1 MVSRP
6 RDHVLL
12 TAAMADAETVEGILM
27 SLDEAGKRRRDR
39 SRIGRKVG
47 ALATLARAG
56 MPVPAG
62 WVLDSRHF
70 DAFIERCL
78 PRKHD
83 LKSLIK
89 LAGTRAGDERCA
101 RAYEEMLSAPLDET
115 IEAAVSELFDKQL
128 RLLTQGVAVRPSLVA
143 NGRGAGAAAQH
154 LHSRVGLA
162 SLDAILRAIREV
174 WASAVLSHAVGA
186 YARAGLKTVSVA
198 VLLQE
203 AVAARP
209 STGLLTRT
217 TGVNAPIAGAD
228 WHLGVLLQPKGPTE
242 WRRRAQLLL
251 PLSVGEGGAA
261 PPAPLQEL
269 RDALGPAGFEKLVEL
284 GAIGETELGSSALL
298 EFALERGDDTAR
310 LTVLNADDGPRWAPL
325 EGGDETT
332 TWTEIT
338 LGGRSPEPPTRLTQ
352 SVVERVVNGTVEGV
366 LASVRCKIDS
376 STRLVA
382 NWSGRS
388 YLNVDALV
396 RATRDVPLLSA
407 EDLLYALGGVGAE
420 RSQILAGRA
429 AATSAST
436 WRLPFI
442 TTTALTGQV
451 TLESDVRQLER
462 AIERDARGLGDMDLT
477 LLPSDALGTTL
488 TSAQALL
495 ERAAELWGLCTGS
508 LLGHRVAAR
517 RVVRRRIPDAD
528 VQVGYTLA
536 TGAERLFTTAMASSL
551 RRAVDVIRRDEEAV
565 ARIRAREVHS
575 MRDLPDGPARGA
587 LGQFLSIYGDLC
599 VGAFELAEPRWRDD
613 ATDVARL
620 VALLLDAGPLASVD
634 ELTRQSRAHA
644 DAELARYEPVLSRL
658 ERRGLRAILDR
669 AKEILRMRARTE
681 RLLFRAL
688 RLVRGVVLDI
698 DRRLRRIDPTMAQ
711 LGTFHCSAA
720 RLAGSLKSG
729 RPELSRV
736 IKMRVAERRQMSG
749 EPAPPLSFV
758 ASPPR
763 GAIPIVSETTLRGI
777 GASPG
782 VVEGRVRLMHGAF
795 PAKVERGDILVGA
808 AFDPAMSPLCLVA
821 GGFVAETG
829 GALTIGA
836 ETAREMSMPFVS
848 SVEAALLHLGEG
860 ERVRIDGTA
869 GTVQRLDMPVASL
882 RAPREGP

>member
-1 MVSRP
+1 
-6 RDHVLL
+6 
-12 TAAMADAETVEGILM
+12 MADAETVEGILT
-27 SLDEAGKRRRDR
+27 SLEEAGRRRRDR
-39 SRIGRKVG
+39 SRIGRKAG

-83 LKSLIK
+83 LRSLIK

-101 RAYEEMLSAPLDET
+101 RAYEEMLAAPLDET
-115 IEAAVSELFDKQL
+115 LEEAVAELYEKEL
-128 RLLTQGVAVRPSLVA
+128 AALARGVAVRPSLVA

-162 SLDAILRAIREV
+162 SPEAILRAIREV
-174 WASAVLSHAVGA
+174 WASTVLSHAVGA
-186 YARAGLKTVSVA
+186 YARAGLKTISVA
-198 VLLQE
+198 VLVQA
-203 AVAARP
+203 AVARP
-209 STGLLTRT
+209 STGLLTKT

-251 PLSVGEGGAA
+251 PLSVGEGGAT

-269 RDALGPAGFEKLVEL
+269 RAALGPAGFEKLVEL
-284 GAIGETELGSSALL
+284 GALGETELGSSALL
-298 EFALERGDDTAR
+298 EFTLEESDDTAQ
-310 LTVLNADDGPRWAPL
+310 LMVLNADDGPRWAPL
-325 EGGDETT
+325 EGGDDTT

-352 SVVERVVNGTVEGV
+352 SVVERVVNGTVDAL

-376 STRLVA
+376 NTQLVA

-396 RATRDVPLLSA
+396 SATRDLPLVSA

-429 AATSAST
+429 AAVSASK

-442 TTTALTGQV
+442 AGTALTGQI

-495 ERAAELWGLCTGS
+495 ERAAELWGLCTGA

-517 RVVRRRIPDAD
+517 RLVRRHIPDAD

-536 TGAERLFTTAMASSL
+536 IGAERLFTTSMASSL
-551 RRAVDVIRRDEEAV
+551 RRAIDVIRRDEEAV
-565 ARIRAREVHS
+565 ARIRAHAVHS
-575 MRDLPDGPARGA
+575 TRDLPDGPARGA

-613 ATDVARL
+613 ASDVARL
-620 VALLLDAGPLASVD
+620 LALLLDAGPLASVD

-669 AKEILRMRARTE
+669 AKDILRMRARTE

-698 DRRLRRIDPTMAQ
+698 DRRLRRIDPTIAP

-729 RPELSRV
+729 RPELSR
-736 IKMRVAERRQMSG
+736 IIRMRVAEREQMSG
-749 EPAPPLSFV
+749 EAAPPLSFV

-763 GAIPIVSETTLRGI
+763 GAIPIVSEATLRGI
-777 GASPG
+777 GVSPG
-782 VVEGRVRLMHGAF
+782 VVEGRVRLVHGAF
-795 PAKVERGDILVGA
+795 PTKVERGDILVGA

-829 GALTIGA
+829 GALTVGA
-836 ETAREMSMPFVS
+836 ESAREMSMPFVS
-848 SVEAALLHLGEG
+848 SVEAALLHLGDG

-869 GTVQRLDMPVASL
+869 GTVQRLDMPATSL
-882 RAPREGP
+882 RPAREGP